1 VSLALS
7 QLPVQG
13 RETGCVCPFAM
24 ETEMK
29 SLMTLLFALVLNSS
43 VLAAGTPALAG
54 TWVFKADKSKG
65 VGMMSAVAITA
76 VITQT
81 GPELKIHEITVSQG
95 KEQTHDNT
103 YDAAGGPKTNES
115 PMGDKSSTV
124 SHWENDKLV
133 TTWTAPGAVN
143 GTTVVRTETRSVSAD
158 GKTMTVEWSRD
169 GKVGMVMV
177 FDRQ

>member
-1 VSLALS
+1 
-7 QLPVQG
+7 
-13 RETGCVCPFAM
+13 
-24 ETEMK
+24 MK
-29 SLMTLLFALVLNSS
+29 LLMTLVVALFLNSS
-43 VLAAGTPALAG
+43 VFAAGAPSLAG
-54 TWVFKADKSKG
+54 TWIFKADKSKG

-76 VITQT
+76 VVTQT
-81 GPELKIHEITVSQG
+81 GSALTIHETTVSQG

-103 YDAAGGPKTNES
+103 YDTAGAPK
-115 PMGDKSSTV
+115 MGDKSSTV
-124 SHWENDKLV
+124 SHGENDKLV

-169 GKVGMVMV
+169 GKPGMVMI

>member
-1 VSLALS
+1 
-7 QLPVQG
+7 
-13 RETGCVCPFAM
+13 
-24 ETEMK
+24 MK
-29 SLMTLLFALVLNSS
+29 SLMTLLLAIFLNSS

-54 TWVFKADKSKG
+54 TWIFKADKSKG

-81 GPELKIHEITVSQG
+81 GSVLKIHETTVSQG

-103 YDAAGGPKTNES
+103 YDAAGDPKTNES

-124 SHWENDKLV
+124 SHWENDKLT

-169 GKVGMVMV
+169 GKAGMVMV

>member
-1 VSLALS
+1 MK
-7 QLPVQG
+7 LP
-13 RETGCVCPFAM
+13 
-24 ETEMK
+24 
-29 SLMTLLFALVLNSS
+29 MTLLLAIVLNSS
-43 VLAAGTPALAG
+43 VLAANAPSLAG
-54 TWVFKADKSKG
+54 TWSFKADKSKG

-81 GPELKIHEITVSQG
+81 GSLLEIHETTASQG
-95 KEQTHDNT
+95 REQTHDNT
-103 YDAAGGPKTNES
+103 YDVAGDPKTNDS

-158 GKTMTVEWSRD
+158 RKTMTVEWSRD
-169 GKVGMVMV
+169 GKAGMVMV
-177 FDRQ
+177 FERQ

>member
-1 VSLALS
+1 
-7 QLPVQG
+7 
-13 RETGCVCPFAM
+13 
-24 ETEMK
+24 MK
-29 SLMTLLFALVLNSS
+29 WLMTLLALLFSAS
-43 VLAAGTPALAG
+43 VFAAGAPSLAG
-54 TWVFKADKSKG
+54 TWIFKADKSKG

-76 VITQT
+76 VVTQT
-81 GPELKIHEITVSQG
+81 GPALKIHETTVSQG

-103 YDAAGGPKTNES
+103 YDTAGDPKTNES

-133 TTWTAPGAVN
+133 TTWIAPGAVS

-169 GKVGMVMV
+169 GKAGMVMV

>member
-1 VSLALS
+1 
-7 QLPVQG
+7 
-13 RETGCVCPFAM
+13 
-24 ETEMK
+24 MK
-29 SLMTLLFALVLNSS
+29 SLLTLFLAIVLNSA
-43 VLAAGTPALAG
+43 VLAASTSALAG
-54 TWVFKADKSKG
+54 TWIFKADKSKG

-81 GPELKIHEITVSQG
+81 GSVLKIHETTVSQG

-103 YDAAGGPKTNES
+103 YDAAGDPKANES

-124 SHWENDKLV
+124 SHWDGDRLV
-133 TTWTAPGAVN
+133 TTWTAAGPVS

-169 GKVGMVMV
+169 GKAGMVMV

>member
-1 VSLALS
+1 
-7 QLPVQG
+7 
-13 RETGCVCPFAM
+13 M
-24 ETEMK
+24 EMK
-29 SLMTLLFALVLNSS
+29 SLMTTLVGLLITNS
-43 VLAAGTPALAG
+43 VFAAGAPALAG
-54 TWVFKADKSKG
+54 TWIFKADKSKG

-81 GPELKIHEITVSQG
+81 GSVLKIHETSVSQG

-103 YDAAGGPKTNES
+103 YDIAGDPKTNES

-133 TTWTAPGAVN
+133 TTWTAEGAVA
-143 GTTVVRTETRSVSAD
+143 GSTVVRTETRSVSAD

-169 GKVGMVMV
+169 GKAGMVMV